1 MITNSEEFIKI
12 QWLLA
17 LSNISTTD
25 CFKVNALIIKL
36 SKENQ
41 RLKKQLE
48 EQIATNEVLSHELTK
63 DKILKQDHLTTC
75 CGMSIKNVQNLINQQ
90 KEFIKYLE
98 DESKEVYRDGG
109 LRQNIFRQILQ
120 KYKEII
126 GDDK

>member
-1 MITNSEEFIKI
+1 MNKEELQKYCKE
-12 QWLLA
+12 A
-17 LSNISTTD
+17 SNE
-25 CFKVNALIIKL
+25 IIRQDEEIRKL
-36 SKENQ
+36 EKENQ
-41 RLKKQLE
+41 ELKKQLE

-75 CGMSIKNVQNLINQQ
+75 CGMSIKNVQKLINQQ

-98 DESKEVYRDGG
+98 DESKEIYRDGG

-126 GDDK
+126 GDKTN